1 MSANAERPGAA
12 SLLDPLTEREVQVL
26 RRIADGATNRE
37 IAEIADELVLAVNT
51 VKRHISNIFGKL
63 EVSNRT
69 QAIARAR
76 QLKLL

>member
-1 MSANAERPGAA
+1 MIEHHNRQIFSVGERRKAG
-12 SLLDPLTEREVQVL
+12 
-26 RRIADGATNRE
+26 RRLADGTTNRE
-37 IAEIADELVLAVNT
+37 SADELVLTVNT

-76 QLKLL
+76 QLNLL